1 MLTPENSCTGDLIA
15 SDCEEPSVS
24 SPLPKRKSG
33 PAEVARANAI
43 TASISVINNLRALLA
58 NRNVQL
64 PSTSAAAAAAAA
76 AAVSE
81 CHSESDGEEEEE
93 EEEEDRSAISDETR
107 SVALCG
113 QVSASSRDEEPSD
126 DSVDYIVLDSDEQPS
141 ESNDDASQENHQSPI
156 NAPIIKSETPERC
169 SQHAQDPFDD
179 TEWLKGIEL
188 THDFEGLLDFALE
201 E

>member
-1 MLTPENSCTGDLIA
+1 MLTPENSCTGDLFA

-43 TASISVINNLRALLA
+43 TASISVINNLRTLLA

-64 PSTSAAAAAAAA
+64 PSTSAAAAA
-76 AAVSE
+76 VSE
-81 CHSESDGEEEEE
+81 CHSETDE

-141 ESNDDASQENHQSPI
+141 ESNDDASQENQQSPV

-188 THDFEGLLDFALE
+188 THDFEGLLDFAAAE
-201 E
+201 